1 MKTFTPKSTL
11 SGLIAALA
19 MIGATAPTSAS
30 AQAGNVT
37 FTFSSTSNAP
47 TMLGGDGKNGV
58 PYSGQHWTGS
68 STGKTSTGATTK
80 TSFSCVSM
88 TQPPTDTLF
97 QAHMLCDITAADGGY
112 SATMGCQFIDMAK
125 GEVSC
130 IGGLYGTSGAYTGK
144 RGSIT
149 NHAKGS
155 ASTGTGQWFQ

>member
-1 MKTFTPKSTL
+1 MKNLSFRTAL
-11 SGLIAALA
+11 SGLAATLA
-19 MIGATAPTSAS
+19 LIGATVPGTAL
-30 AQAGNVT
+30 AQDVT
-37 FTFSSTSNAP
+37 FTFTSTSNAP
-47 TMLGGDGKNGV
+47 STLGGNSKNGV
-58 PYSGQHWTGS
+58 PYSGSHWTGS
-68 STGKTSTGATTK
+68 SIGKSSAGETTK
-80 TSFSCVSM
+80 TSFSCVMM

-97 QAHMLCDITAADGGY
+97 QAHMLCDITAPDGTY

-130 IGGLYGTSGAYTGK
+130 IGGLYGTGGAYAGR